1 MRKRIFSILQ
11 YIIFLGG
18 GLALVVWQLNSMT
31 AREAHEFRQALTS
44 ANYWL
49 IIPVI
54 AMSLMSHV
62 SRSMRWKLLMEPLGY
77 TPKLANVF
85 GVTMVGYLAN
95 SAVPRLGEILKCT
108 MLAKR
113 EQLKT
118 DKLVG
123 TILVERTFD
132 FICYI
137 IFIVVTVLIQM
148 KVVGNFASNELK
160 KLSSGSVFPIWAKIS
175 IFILGVFLIIYCVKY
190 LLKQHPDNKIILSIN
205 NFFKGIGDGFS
216 TIRNLKHRTMFLVH
230 TVFIWSMYLLQIYV
244 GFYAIGGTAHL
255 GLNAACSVLALATLA
270 MIATPGGIGSFP
282 FFVMKTL
289 ALYEISE
296 PMGKAFGWLIWG
308 VSTGIILVVGLTA
321 LIILLSTQKNTIH
334 EIHKSDTGKDIHDGG
349 AAAGTETLET
359 EK

>member
-18 GLALVVWQLNSMT
+18 GLALVVWQLSSMT
-31 AREAHEFRQALTS
+31 DKEAHEFRQALTS

-49 IIPVI
+49 VIPVI
-54 AMSLMSHV
+54 VMSLLSHI

-77 TPKLANVF
+77 KPRLSSVF

-113 EQLKT
+113 EHLKT

-137 IFIVVTVLIQM
+137 IFIVITVLIQIN
-148 KVVGNFASNELK
+148 VVGNFVKNELK
-160 KLSSGSVFPIWAKIS
+160 KIGSGSVFPIWAKIA
-175 IFILGVFLIIYCVKY
+175 IFILGIILIIYWVKY
-190 LLKQHPDNKIILSIN
+190 LLKKHPGNKAIITIS

-216 TIRNLKHRTMFLVH
+216 AIRNLRHRTMFLLH

-244 GFYAIGGTAHL
+244 GFYAIAGTAHL

-289 ALYEISE
+289 VLYEISK

-308 VSTGIILVVGLTA
+308 VSTGIILIVGLTA

-334 EIHKSDTGKDIHDGG
+334 EIDKSDTGKDILPGG
-349 AAAGTETLET
+349 SAT
-359 EK
+359 